1 MMQTKPFPSAWKLLA
16 ALWMAAPALATTYTF
31 VPSTALLENPE
42 RGLYR
47 AAALES
53 GTDFA
58 DVRTQG
64 STLCYANITLDAFRS
79 SNISATRL
87 QEIDD
92 AFARMRGAGLKCVLR
107 INYNEDS
114 SGTDTTLAWME
125 THLQQLQPILEGNS
139 ELIAFVQAG
148 MIGAWGEWHSSS
160 NGLDTPE
167 NRAAVYDLLVAY
179 LPAGKFIQIRTPG
192 FVDELVGLDT
202 NPINDSTAFSGTPRA
217 RIAYHND
224 AWISSPTDMG
234 TYPSDPV
241 AMETLK
247 SEIEN
252 HTKYAPWG
260 GESAALDT
268 NYTASTYVLAE
279 AARFHA
285 TYLNATYHPDVIAQ
299 LTANGSW
306 GEIQKKLGYRIELVS
321 ATLPDSLAAGSTFPF
336 EVRLQNSGWAPF
348 YNPRPVF
355 LRVLSGSI
363 VIQQI
368 KLQTDPRFWR
378 PDSGE
383 IVLSGTAHAA
393 STIAPENL
401 GFALWLPDSSD
412 GLQSL
417 STYSVRLAND
427 NVWDASSGHNLL
439 KPAAEEPPGA
449 IVVDGSLDDWNIPS
463 STFYTD
469 AQITDGSPANSSY
482 EAVYLTND
490 AANLYIGLDT
500 KGSGGGDI
508 GNTWFHNIYLDTDM
522 DATSGFNSG
531 WMAHG
536 YDRLLQYG
544 GSGGA
549 YSLYEFGGTAQS
561 SWAWNFLGLVKYA
574 YSNDVAEISVSLP
587 SLGLSGSSFVVELNV
602 TGTGVSTETWA
613 SQYESDAKTFTL
625 STSPPPTNQLF
636 TYEPATGNIL
646 MRWNGEPNAI
656 VAFDFSA
663 DLQRWDF
670 LGNGILDS
678 GGDLLYIDHPPA
690 SEPHRFYRA
699 K

>member
-1 MMQTKPFPSAWKLLA
+1 MICANRISQALVA
-16 ALWMAAPALATTYTF
+16 ILWMAASALATTYTY
-31 VPSTALLENPE
+31 VASTNLVDNPE

-47 AAALES
+47 TGPMES

-58 DVRTQG
+58 DIRAQG
-64 STLCYANITLDAFRS
+64 STLCYANITLDAFRTNS
-79 SNISATRL
+79 ISAARL

-92 AFARMRGAGLKCVLR
+92 AFARMRSAGLKCILR

-114 SGTDTTLAWME
+114 SGIDTTLARME

-167 NRAAVYDLLVAY
+167 NRDAVYDLLVTY

-202 NPINDSTAFSGTPRA
+202 NPIDDSTAFSGTPRA

-241 AMETLK
+241 EMETLK

-268 NYTASTYVLAE
+268 NYTASAYVLAE

-285 TYLNATYHPDVIAQ
+285 TYLNAEYHPDVINQ

-306 GEIQKKLGYRIELVS
+306 DEIQKKLGYRIELVS
-321 ATLPDSLAAGSTFPF
+321 ATLPDSLAAGSAFSF
-336 EVRLQNSGWAPF
+336 EIRLKNSGWAPF

-355 LRVLSGSI
+355 LRVLSGSV

-368 KLQTDPRFWR
+368 ELQADPRFWR
-378 PDSGE
+378 PEAGE
-383 IVLSGTAHAA
+383 IVLSNSTYAA
-393 STIAPENL
+393 CTIAPENL
-401 GFALWLPDSSD
+401 GFALWLPDPSP

-417 STYSVRLAND
+417 PAYSIRLAND
-427 NVWDASSGHNLL
+427 GVWDGGAGHNLL
-439 KPAAEEPPGA
+439 KHPAEEPPGK
-449 IVVDGSLDDWNIPS
+449 IVVDGNLDDWNIPGGA
-463 STFYTD
+463 FYTD
-469 AQITDGSPANSSY
+469 AQIADGSPANSSY

-500 KGSGGGDI
+500 KGAGGGDI
-508 GNTWFHNIYLDTDM
+508 GNTWTHNIYLDTD
-522 DATSGFNSG
+522 TNSTTGFNAG
-531 WMAHG
+531 WMDHG
-536 YDRLLQYG
+536 YDRMIQYG
-544 GSGGA
+544 DSGNS
-549 YSLYEFGGTAQS
+549 YSLFEFTGTAQS
-561 SWAWNFLGLVKYA
+561 SWDWNFLGLVKYA
-574 YSNDVAEISVSLP
+574 YSNDIVEISVPLSL
-587 SLGLSGSSFVVELNV
+587 LGISGSSFVAELNV
-602 TGTGVSTETWA
+602 TGSGVSTETWA
-613 SQYESDAKTFTL
+613 SQYESDAKTFNL

-636 TYEPATGNIL
+636 SYEPATGNIL

-656 VAFDFSA
+656 IAFDTSA

-690 SEPHRFYRA
+690 SVPHRFYRA